1 MKYNIEFKCG
11 HNEEVALFGSFKDRE
26 REIERLQE
34 CNCSACRKLAFQKK
48 MSSEYDEV
56 RMSYSEYK
64 KSYSDCKTL
73 NDSYDKKTKTI
84 VVFVKKQA
92 DDVADDVIKEKVIE
106 AAEQATAE
114 AKASIER
121 NAALMTRTYAKA
133 GLTYDKTAALA
144 KCDAALAKLKAVTDA
159 KFFKDAYDLNDIKAT
174 LKSLK

>member
-1 MKYNIEFKCG
+1 MKYNIDFKCG

-64 KSYSDCKTL
+64 KSYSKCKTL

-84 VVFVKKQA
+84 VVFVKKAA
-92 DDVADDVIKEKVIE
+92 DVVADDTVKDEVIK
-106 AAEQATAE
+106 AAEQATE
-114 AKASIER
+114 ESKQSIER
-121 NAALMTRTYAKA
+121 NAALMTRTYAKV
-133 GLTYDKTAALA
+133 GRVYDKDAELA
-144 KCDAALAKLKAVTDA
+144 KCDAALTKLKSITDA

>member
-11 HNEEVALFGSFKDRE
+11 HNEEVAIFGSFKDRE

-64 KSYSDCKTL
+64 KSYSKCKTL

-92 DDVADDVIKEKVIE
+92 DDVADDVAKEKVIE
-106 AAEQATAE
+106 AAEKATE
-114 AKASIER
+114 EEKASIKST
-121 NAALMTRTYAKA
+121 ASIMTRTYAKM
-133 GLTYDKTAALA
+133 GKTYDADAAIA
-144 KCDAALAKLKAVTDA
+144 KCDAALAKLKSVTDA
-159 KFFKDAYDLNDIKAT
+159 QFFKDAYNANDIKAT

>member
-34 CNCSACRKLAFQKK
+34 CDCSACRKLAFQKK

-64 KSYSDCKTL
+64 SKYADCKTL

-84 VVFVKKQA
+84 VVFVKKKA
-92 DDVADDVIKEKVIE
+92 DTLSDDVTREKVIE
-106 AAEQATAE
+106 KAEQVVKE
-114 AKASIER
+114 EKDSIKR
-121 NAALMTRTYAKA
+121 NAAVMTRTLAKY
-133 GLTYDKTAALA
+133 GKTYDA
-144 KCDAALAKLKAVTDA
+144 DAAMAKWDTALDRLKNTTDSD
-159 KFFKDAYDLNDIKAT
+159 FFNVAYNSDIKEI
-174 LKSLK
+174 LKQLR